1 MLLCLNVSY
10 LLPVC
15 INISYHN
22 IAYSTN
28 NVKFNDLYTPEAL
41 LMIIDGSALIRYPG
55 VHVHIYTSVS
65 FIMLRSHCYCK
76 GKTALVRNNCFSAVP

>member
-41 LMIIDGSALIRYPG
+41 LMIIDSSALIKIP
-55 VHVHIYTSVS
+55 
-65 FIMLRSHCYCK
+65 RSACTYLYERVIHHAK
-76 GKTALVRNNCFSAVP
+76 KSLLL